1 MAASAAQPYF
11 GTHEVQTIP
20 HRRSQPGPALAA
32 GRRAA
37 LVGCASTQPASRYAG
52 AASAASSDEV
62 PLQAVTSGLFTSGQP
77 APSQWASIRSSGV
90 TTVINLRL
98 DEEMAG
104 RDEASE
110 VVSADRKS
118 TRLNSSH

>member
-1 MAASAAQPYF
+1 M
-11 GTHEVQTIP
+11 G
-20 HRRSQPGPALAA
+20 
-32 GRRAA
+32 
-37 LVGCASTQPASRYAG
+37 GCASTRRASRYAG
-52 AASAASSDEV
+52 AAAAASSGEV

-77 APSQWASIRSSGV
+77 APYQWASIRSSGV

-110 VVSADRKS
+110 VVSPGIAT
-118 TRLNSSH
+118 TRLNPACAWMNPSPVKTIT